1 MKIELRQNY
10 MLLYS
15 DFVEK
20 VLKRLP
26 EDMLVLL
33 EKDGH
38 ITSPIWFDVEK
49 LEYPDDIYCVKK
61 GRQTVERF
69 FELDEELFPEDMWE
83 DHYRCASDYAEDWV
97 QSEFEKF
104 SRESQISVTR
114 GMCNE
119 LTLVCNN
126 AGIGYDNYGDCTVGM
141 LIEDYMNYWKSLEPN
156 NRLFLGYYEL
166 YFPHESDGISFKFTL
181 LNGIGLNKM
190 MIPQRPYIGIGKALI
205 ININPKMKDP
215 KNEICDFSLF
225 QNNYHQPWPRKYSPI
240 LYHSLISERR
250 KTNEKD

>member
-1 MKIELRQNY
+1 
-10 MLLYS
+10 MLHYS

-20 VLKRLP
+20 ILKRLP

-49 LEYPDDIYCVKK
+49 LECQDDIYCVRKNQK
-61 GRQTVERF
+61 TLERF

-83 DHYRCASDYAEDWV
+83 DHYCCASDYAEDWIKN
-97 QSEFEKF
+97 EYEKF
-104 SRESQISVTR
+104 FGEGQIGVTR
-114 GMCNE
+114 GTCNE
-119 LTLVCNN
+119 IFLANGN

-141 LIEDYMNYWKSLEPN
+141 LVEDFMNHLKNLNSKDKSSAC
-156 NRLFLGYYEL
+156 FYEL
-166 YFPHESDGISFKFTL
+166 YFPYESDGISFKFTL
-181 LNGIGLNKM
+181 LNGIGLNKT

-205 ININPKMKDP
+205 ININPKMKDR

-225 QNNYHQPWPRKYSPI
+225 QNNYHQPWPKKYSPL
-240 LYHSLISERR
+240 LYHCLISERR
-250 KTNEKD
+250 ETNEKT